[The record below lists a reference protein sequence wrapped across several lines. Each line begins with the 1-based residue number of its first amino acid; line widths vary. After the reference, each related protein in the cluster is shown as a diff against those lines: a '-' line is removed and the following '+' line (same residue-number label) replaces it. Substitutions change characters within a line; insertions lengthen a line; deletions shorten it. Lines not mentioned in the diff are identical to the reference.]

1 MCNKPGPSLTAK
13 GFFDTLFPLA
23 VHLSV
28 ALPILL
34 MKPDVCPLYFQGGN
48 PLTKLSRNEAS
59 LRLCRL
65 GMLVYTFWL
74 MLPAVQITGRAI
86 TGILCSGLFV
96 LGLILDF
103 EEWRMHW
110 KLLTA
115 QAAAAIAMP
124 LILFFFLDRGAGSL
138 PGFFARNL
146 MLWLPLIFV
155 SYAKRKADPRLWK
168 GLKIMALAT
177 MGITTLT
184 TIGWLIQGLFV
195 ENLWHTYPR
204 MLGSGL
210 TDGETLKGLMRRN
223 IGGYDFIYAAV
234 LTLPLLCGG
243 IQHSKGWKRAGL
255 LLFLLLEVIMIVM
268 SEYTYAIVYTA
279 VILLVEFTGLIIRR
293 VFKLSLGKSLLAGL
307 IPLAILFLLRIP
319 LIRFASDLFGSL
331 GMASVGANLEK
342 LLQMLEG
349 VTVSDGNR
357 LVHYQEAWA
366 GFTASPF
373 IGSVLSPEKRLSQH
387 SELLDLLSGVGLLG
401 TLAVGGLLFLLHR
414 GAWNGTKKSASFPH
428 LVLMGLTLV
437 VIASLGTAFY
447 SREMFVV
454 YAAGLLFFSAQ
465 AEDVTPSA
473 GPGEGSSGTLPSTT
487 E

>member
-1 MCNKPGPSLTAK
+1 M
-13 GFFDTLFPLA
+13 
-23 VHLSV
+23 
-28 ALPILL
+28 
-34 MKPDVCPLYFQGGN
+34 
-48 PLTKLSRNEAS
+48 TKISRKEAS
-59 LRLCRL
+59 LRHCRL

-74 MLPAVQITGRAI
+74 MLPAVQVTGRAI
-86 TGILCSGLFV
+86 TGVLSAGLFI
-96 LGLILDF
+96 LGLVMDW
-103 EEWRMHW
+103 EEWRQHW
-110 KLLTA
+110 RLLTA
-115 QAAAAIAMP
+115 QALAAIAMP

-146 MLWLPLIFV
+146 MLWLPLIFI

-168 GLKIMALAT
+168 GLRIMAFAT

-234 LTLPLLCGG
+234 LGLPLICGG
-243 IQHSKGWKRAGL
+243 LQRTNGWKRLGL
-255 LLFLLLEVIMIVM
+255 LLFLVLEVVMIVM
-268 SEYTYAIVYTA
+268 SEYTYAIVYA
-279 VILLVEFTGLIIRR
+279 AAILLVELTGLIIRR
-293 VFKLSLGKSLLAGL
+293 LFKLSLGKSLLLGL
-307 IPLAILFLLRIP
+307 IPLAIIFLLRIP
-319 LIRFASDLFGSL
+319 LVSFASGLFSRL

-342 LLQMLEG
+342 LLQMLQG
-349 VTVSDGNR
+349 LTVSDGNR
-357 LVHYQEAWA
+357 LVHYQEAWQ
-366 GFTASPF
+366 GFSASPL
-373 IGSVLSPEKRLSQH
+373 IGSILSPEKRLSQH
-387 SELLDLLSGVGLLG
+387 SELLDLLSGVGILG
-401 TLAVGGLLFLLHR
+401 TLAVCGLLAVLSR
-414 GAWNGTKKSASFPH
+414 GTWSGTKKSASFPH
-428 LVLMGLTLV
+428 LILMGLTLV

-454 YAAGLLFFSAQ
+454 YAAGLLFFSTHAQ
-465 AEDVTPSA
+465 EVNPSA